1 MSDSWGAT
9 REPIE
14 DYLDALYLR
23 SRSDPRRGRRLLEEA
38 ADHLRATADG
48 LVAGG
53 MAREAAEA
61 EAVRRF
67 GPAEPLVRAEQS
79 NSLRALAVESLR
91 ALIVL
96 AGLGLVAVGVSGLVV
111 AAMNAMFGRAFVGAG
126 LPVAISSPDGHPA
139 TVAEN
144 ADDAVVL
151 RVLAGLVGVLVLV
164 AAAMV
169 SRRRGPRAPTLPA
182 WVLDGVAAV
191 CFGLGAAG
199 LGAASVDQAVQHG
212 TRGLGFFLSGA
223 LVALVG
229 AALFGVRAVR
239 TLFAIPRS

>member
-1 MSDSWGAT
+1 MSG
-9 REPIE
+9 EPIE
-14 DYLDALYLR
+14 EYLDALYVR

-38 ADHLRATADG
+38 ADHLRATAEE
-48 LVAGG
+48 LVATG

-79 NSLRALAVESLR
+79 ISLRALAVESLR
-91 ALIVL
+91 AVTVL
-96 AGLGLVAVGVSGLVV
+96 AGLGLVAVGLSGLVV
-111 AAMNAMFGRAFVGAG
+111 AAMNAVFGRAFVGAG
-126 LPVAISSPDGHPA
+126 LPALVSGPGARAA

-164 AAAMV
+164 VAAVV
-169 SRRRGPRAPTLPA
+169 SRRRGHRAPTLPA
-182 WVLDGVAAV
+182 WLLDVVAAV

-199 LGAASVDQAVQHG
+199 LGAISVDQAVQHG
-212 TRGLGFFLSGA
+212 ARGPGFFLSGA
-223 LVALVG
+223 LVALAG
-229 AALFGVRAVR
+229 AAVFGVRAVR
-239 TLFAIPRS
+239 TLFVIPRS